1 MIKSIPRG
9 SRSEKKAGPSR
20 IEGRGI
26 PRGIPKSH
34 KLHLK
39 NFCIYW
45 LEVHSEGPFNKALDE
60 QQIVPFFSINTNIDF
75 DHHPSKKVARNL

>member
-1 MIKSIPRG
+1 MGLIYKNLN
-9 SRSEKKAGPSR
+9 E
-20 IEGRGI
+20 
-26 PRGIPKSH
+26 
-34 KLHLK
+34 LHLN

-75 DHHPSKKVARNL
+75 DHHPSKKVARNLEGGKSSTIRSKLV